1 MATFSQ
7 RSIRRY
13 LAAPAIIR
21 TPGLLMPVKP
31 LRPVI
36 VFPAAKGIWGSLAA
50 AWYALVIDDAAPGTV
65 PGTYVITEFHPVLL
79 GSEPVIVDLN
89 WLGKRSQRFV
99 FDAVDVLGTDVL
111 GTDVLGTDVLG
122 TDVLDTDVL
131 DTDKS
136 SSP

>member
-50 AWYALVIDDAAPGTV
+50 AWYAFVIDDDVAPGTV

-99 FDAVDVLGTDVL
+99 FDAVDVLD
-111 GTDVLGTDVLG
+111 

-131 DTDKS
+131 DTDES

>member
-21 TPGLLMPVKP
+21 TPGLLMPVRPVKP

-50 AWYALVIDDAAPGTV
+50 AWYAFVIDDDVAPGTV

-99 FDAVDVLGTDVL
+99 FDAVDVLDTDVL
-111 GTDVLGTDVLG
+111 D